1 MELKTVDPRSL
12 IDNPDNPRGKAAPD
26 HADEQ
31 MRLSIAAV
39 GILQPPVVREMPK
52 GLTVRYGSRRLRA
65 ALALKLEVIEVL
77 VLGADERAD
86 DDQIRAVLENIARKQ
101 MSAVDQWR
109 AIERLVSDRWT
120 EEAISNVLVLT
131 VRTIRKLR
139 LLASILPAMLDRMH
153 AGDMPAEGELRTIA
167 SAATEEQA
175 AAWKKNKPKKGE
187 RVSWWAL
194 ADALKRREMKAA
206 DALFDADYA
215 EAYGVSYIEDLFAPA
230 DEDSR
235 TTTNVDGFLSAQ
247 QAWIEANL
255 PERGVILSSGQY
267 GEAKLPRDAIRTYSK
282 PGPEDHVGYH
292 LEERTGK
299 MDTIIYRLPK
309 AQPSK
314 GAGVGPGA
322 AGADADQK
330 KPRAAVTQK
339 GEAMIGDMRTDAL
352 HAALRDEPI
361 TDDVLIGLLV
371 LALGGN
377 NVEIKTGIAGWND
390 LGHGATARIAG
401 TLAEGDAL
409 TQDPTLLR
417 EIARTML
424 VHALSCRENHSSSG
438 HLACVAAEAIGADA
452 HLPNMATVEF
462 LSCLSKGEIETVAI
476 SLNVPVQPTGKAT
489 RGAVVA
495 RAGGGRWVHPTAAFA
510 AGTTPAATSKGS
522 TFVPGW
528 NSVDTA
534 SDADE
539 ADADAGSENGGD
551 PAGQDEAEFPDA
563 LDVDD
568 QDDSGP
574 DDALP
579 DPARLP
585 RPAGDEVRT
594 AA

>member
-1 MELKTVDPRSL
+1 MELKSVDPRSL
-12 IDNPDNPRGKAAPD
+12 IDNPDNPRGKATPD

-86 DDQIRAVLENIARKQ
+86 DDQIRAVLENIVRKQ

-120 EEAISNVLVLT
+120 EEAISNVLVLP

-139 LLASILPAMLDRMH
+139 LLAGILPAILDRMH
-153 AGDMPAEGELRTIA
+153 AGDMPNEGDLRAIA
-167 SAATEEQA
+167 SATPEEQA

-187 RVSWWAL
+187 QVAWWAL
-194 ADALKRREMKAA
+194 SQALTRREMKAA

-230 DEDSR
+230 DQDSR

-247 QAWIEANL
+247 LAWIEANL

-267 GEAKLPRDAIRTYSK
+267 GEAKLPRDAIRTYGK
-282 PGPEDHVGYH
+282 AGPEDHVGYH

-299 MDTIIYRLPK
+299 VDTIVYRLPK

-314 GAGVGPGA
+314 GAGTGPGA
-322 AGADADQK
+322 TGPDADQK

-377 NVEIKTGIAGWND
+377 NVDIKTGIAGWTN

-401 TLAEGDAL
+401 TLAEGGAL
-409 TQDPTLLR
+409 THDPALLR
-417 EIARTML
+417 DTARTML

-476 SLNVPVQPTGKAT
+476 SFNVPVQPTGKAT

-495 RAGGGRWVHPTAAFA
+495 RAGSGRWVHPTAAFA
-510 AGTTPAATSKGS
+510 AGTTAAATSRGS

-534 SDADE
+534 NDADE
-539 ADADAGSENGGD
+539 VGGGAGSEDGGD
-551 PAGQDEAEFPDA
+551 PAGQDEAEFPNA

-568 QDDSGP
+568 QDDGGP
-574 DDALP
+574 DDTLP

>member
-1 MELKTVDPRSL
+1 MELRTIDPRSL
-12 IDNPDNPRGKAAPD
+12 IDNPDNPRGKATPD

-86 DDQIRAVLENIARKQ
+86 DDQIRAVLENIVRKQ

-167 SAATEEQA
+167 SAATEDQA

-194 ADALKRREMKAA
+194 AEALKRREMKAA

-215 EAYGVSYIEDLFAPA
+215 EAYGVSYTEDLFAPA
-230 DEDSR
+230 DQDSR

-267 GEAKLPRDAIRTYSK
+267 GEAKLPRDAIRTYGK

-299 MDTIIYRLPK
+299 VDTIVYRLPK
-309 AQPSK
+309 AQPSNSA
-314 GAGVGPGA
+314 GAGPGA
-322 AGADADQK
+322 AGPDADQK

-339 GEAMIGDMRTDAL
+339 GEAMIGDMRTEAL

-390 LGHGATARIAG
+390 LGHRATARIAG
-401 TLAEGDAL
+401 TLAEGGAL
-409 TQDPTLLR
+409 TQDPALLR
-417 EIARTML
+417 DTARTML

-462 LSCLSKGEIETVAI
+462 LSCLSKAEIETVAI

-495 RAGGGRWVHPTAAFA
+495 RAGSGRWVHPAAAFA
-510 AGTTPAATSKGS
+510 TGTTADATSRGS

-534 SDADE
+534 SDTDE
-539 ADADAGSENGGD
+539 GDANTGSENGGD
-551 PAGQDEAEFPDA
+551 PTGQEETRFPNA

-568 QDDSGP
+568 QDDGEPS
-574 DDALP
+574 DALP
-579 DPARLP
+579 DPGRLP